1 MKEEKKVKQTTDYF
15 GDLLKER
22 ENKNNNNVEIKEI
35 IKEVEVIK
43 EVVKEVP
50 AENSL
55 CKLQEMK
62 ELLKIDKNIFGS
74 LTTDNEI
81 INFLEAKTFEMT
93 KLKTSGTLY
102 FGKILSEVAKELGK
116 KGSPDGLYTR
126 FLEINGFK
134 KDSALQHRKKYELW
148 ENAKSDRTKQIIALL
163 SLKDCEK
170 LYKVPELLID
180 IEENKTIT
188 LEEVKNLL
196 SPSKQITEKIENEIE
211 EFDFNIM
218 LSFQEKFEKLEE
230 NKKQEV
236 TKLLLKIEKIMGSN

>member
-1 MKEEKKVKQTTDYF
+1 MTELTKKRIEETEIKIEKRKKSIKKLEEKV
-15 GDLLKER
+15 LLGKDEW
-22 ENKNNNNVEIKEI
+22 
-35 IKEVEVIK
+35 
-43 EVVKEVP
+43 
-50 AENSL
+50 AEDD
-55 CKLQEMK
+55 
-62 ELLKIDKNIFGS
+62 LKIARRKLLN
-74 LTTDNEI
+74 
-81 INFLEAKTFEMT
+81 LE
-93 KLKTSGTLY
+93 KLLEKY
-102 FGKILSEVAKELGK
+102 KVLGK

-148 ENAKSDRTKQIIALL
+148 EKTKSDRTKQIIALL

-196 SPSKQITEKIENEIE
+196 SPSKQITEKTENEIE